1 MPPARMHT
9 DEVDI
14 DAALV
19 ARLLTGQY
27 PEWTG
32 LALSPVQSAGTD
44 HALYRLGADMLVRL
58 PRIPSAVSKV
68 AKEGEW
74 LPRLAPALPLAVPQ
88 PLALGAPCEGFPWP
102 WSVYRWLEGET
113 VWENEPLDAED
124 TGRRLGRFVAALA
137 RIDPAGGP
145 PPGEH
150 NSFRGEPLAGRD
162 GEVRRAVAALAGEV
176 EADVVTA
183 VWEAALN
190 APLWAGPACW
200 LHGDLLPTNLL
211 VRDGRLS
218 AVIDFGCLGVGDPAC
233 DLMAAWAS
241 LPAGGRERFRTLTGA
256 DDAAWARGRG
266 WALSQALIAIPYY
279 RETNPVLAGIG
290 RRTIAEIVADAG
302 A

>member
-1 MPPARMHT
+1 MPPARMHP

-14 DAALV
+14 DGALV
-19 ARLLTGQY
+19 ARLLAAQHPQWVGQ
-27 PEWTG
+27 
-32 LALSPVQSAGTD
+32 ALTPVESAGTD
-44 HALYRLGADMLVRL
+44 HALYQLGADMVVRL

-74 LPRLAPALPLAVPQ
+74 LPRLAPALPLAVPEV
-88 PLALGAPCEGFPWP
+88 LALGAAGAGFPWP

-113 VWENEPLDAED
+113 VWSSQPLDGDDAGE
-124 TGRRLGRFVAALA
+124 RLGRFVAALA
-137 RIDPAGGP
+137 GIDTTGGP

-162 GEVRRAVAALAGEV
+162 GEVRQAVAALAGEV
-176 EADVVTA
+176 DADVVTA
-183 VWEAALN
+183 VWEAALE
-190 APLWAGPACW
+190 AAVWAGPGRW

-218 AVIDFGCLGVGDPAC
+218 AVIDFGCLGIGDPAC
-233 DLMAAWAS
+233 DLMAAWTVI
-241 LPAGGRERFRTLTGA
+241 PAAGRRRFRELTGA

-279 RETNPVLAGIG
+279 RQTNPVLAGIG
-290 RRTIAEIVADAG
+290 RRTIDEIVAEAG
-302 A
+302 

>member
-1 MPPARMHT
+1 MPPARMHP
-9 DEVDI
+9 DEVEI

-19 ARLLTGQY
+19 ERLLTAQY
-27 PEWTG
+27 PEWAR
-32 LALSPVQSAGTD
+32 LARSPVESAGTD
-44 HALYRLGADMLVRL
+44 HALYRLGTDMVVRL

-68 AKEGEW
+68 AKEYEW
-74 LPRLAPALPLAVPQ
+74 LPRLAPALPLAVPE
-88 PLALGAPCEGFPWP
+88 PLALGAPGAGFPWP

-113 VWENEPLDAED
+113 VWASGLLDAERA
-124 TGRRLGRFVAALA
+124 GERLGRFVAALA

-162 GEVRRAVAALAGEV
+162 RQVRKAIAALAQEV
-176 EADVVTA
+176 DADAVTA
-183 VWEAALN
+183 VWQAALE
-190 APLWAGPACW
+190 APVWAGPDRW

-218 AVIDFGCLGVGDPAC
+218 AVIDFGCLGIGDPGC
-233 DLMAAWAS
+233 DLMAAWVA
-241 LPAGGRERFRTLTGA
+241 LPASGRRRFRGATGA

-279 RETNPVLAGIG
+279 RHTNPVLARIG
-290 RRTIAEIVADAG
+290 RRTIAEIVAEVR
-302 A
+302 